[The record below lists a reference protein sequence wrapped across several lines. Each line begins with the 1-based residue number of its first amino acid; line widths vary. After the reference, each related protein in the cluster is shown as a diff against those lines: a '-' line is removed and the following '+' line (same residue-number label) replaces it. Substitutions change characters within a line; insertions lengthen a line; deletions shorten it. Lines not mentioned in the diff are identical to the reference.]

1 MYTYLVAFT
10 NETFV
15 PIEPGSKI
23 GQMKMNICREIVN
36 LPFQIRTEED
46 VLKTEEF
53 MRNESMNVCEVI
65 GFSLLEH

>member
-15 PIEPGSKI
+15 PIVQGSKI

-65 GFSLLEH
+65 GFSLLEY